1 MYELIT
7 DPTAGR
13 TARGLREHP
22 ELPHPIRDV
31 TDPRSRQ
38 PGPGRR
44 EPSVVTDPTDPRAG
58 KRRR

>member
-1 MYELIT
+1 MYELTT

-13 TARGLREHP
+13 TARELREHP

-38 PGPGRR
+38 PAAGRR
-44 EPSVVTDPTDPRAG
+44 ESGAVTDPTDPRAG
-58 KRRR
+58 KSRH